1 MPAIPLCANARDEA
15 PASRQTTVNAIIER
29 EAVMPKVAPEAGPA
43 NGASRRRVAQGE
55 APAITNEYVASRR
68 VVDAHPQ
75 GPVQPG
81 AKFRERR
88 CVASPFVVR
97 DRWST
102 VRAVKVMVQQPRRL
116 TVAFSARHGSQK
128 SMRGTSQTWP
138 VLVHRIFHF
147 RPVAPA
153 AQRALHLSKELR

>member
-1 MPAIPLCANARDEA
+1 
-15 PASRQTTVNAIIER
+15 
-29 EAVMPKVAPEAGPA
+29 
-43 NGASRRRVAQGE
+43 VAQGE
-55 APAITNEYVASRR
+55 AAAITNEYVASLR

-102 VRAVKVMVQQPRRL
+102 VVRAVPILSAEYWIVTGPDPTTRL
-116 TVAFSARHGSQK
+116 NQ
-128 SMRGTSQTWP
+128 
-138 VLVHRIFHF
+138 
-147 RPVAPA
+147 
-153 AQRALHLSKELR
+153 